1 MDPRKSHSKFDLVT
15 RPGKITFVDRFTNRI
30 SILGVFFRI
39 REVDE
44 SWQAKKILLLS
55 DALCSQ

>member
-1 MDPRKSHSKFDLVT
+1 MDPRKSDSKFDLVT

-30 SILGVFFRI
+30 SILGVFFRV

-44 SWQAKKILLLS
+44 TWYAKCFLLLS
-55 DALCSQ
+55 LLIE